1 MEREKKRVYT
11 IDDIANELGVS
22 KTTVSRALS
31 GKGRI
36 GRQTREQVLAFAQQ
50 HGYQPNAQAR
60 GLAQRKTYNLG
71 LMLPD
76 DYTVIDFPFFK
87 ECMNG
92 ICETASAHNYDIVVS
107 IMDSHNQAKGC
118 RLVDNRKVDGIIL
131 SRSTVSNSS
140 AQKYLKEKQ
149 MPFVVVG
156 PSEDDGVVWVDN
168 QNREGSRELTE
179 VLLMKGFRRL
189 ALLGGSR
196 THLVTKSRLQ
206 GFLDAH
212 YQYGMEAEQSLIFFD
227 VDNYRKMVKAVEQ
240 ILERKVDGIVC
251 MDDFITSMLLGY
263 IREKGIRVP
272 EDLKLA
278 SMYDNRHLEMYKPT
292 VTSIRFDTKDLGKK
306 ACITLLKLL
315 GEKVDPEEEI
325 PLNYQLILRES
336 TK

>member
-1 MEREKKRVYT
+1 METEEKKVYT

-36 GRQTREQVLAFAQQ
+36 GRQTREKVIAFAQQ

-60 GLAQRKTYNLG
+60 GLAQRKTFNLG
-71 LMLPD
+71 MMFPD
-76 DYTVIDFPFFK
+76 DYAMIDFPFFK

-92 ICETASAHNYDIVVS
+92 ICETASLHNYDIIVS
-107 IMDSHNQAKGC
+107 IMDSRDPVKSC

-131 SRSTVSNSS
+131 SRSAVGNLPV
-140 AQKYLKEKQ
+140 QKYLKEKQ

-156 PSEDDGVVWVDN
+156 PAEDDGVVWVDN

-196 THLVTKSRLQ
+196 THMVTKSRLK

-212 YQYGMEAEQSLIFFD
+212 YQYGMEPEEALIFFD
-227 VDNYRKMVKAVEQ
+227 VDNYRKTVKAADE
-240 ILERKVDGIVC
+240 ILERRVDGIVC
-251 MDDFITSMLLGY
+251 MDDFITGMLLGY

-278 SMYDNRHLEMYKPT
+278 SMYDNVQLEMQRPT
-292 VTSIRFDTKDLGKK
+292 VTSIRFDTKNLGKK
-306 ACITLLKLL
+306 ACIALLKLL
-315 GEKVDPEEEI
+315 GETIGPEEETM
-325 PLNYQLILRES
+325 PNYQLILRES